1 MAMTAEQNAAIND
14 FWTKNRGNPDQL
26 RSAMEQYGVNVNDLA
41 GATGVGLQDLNNY
54 FTSAG
59 VTDGWQGVTTNKAAY
74 APAFAGMDPQSSYLN
89 VMGRPSAMSSDPQGR
104 AGNTPAVLPSE
115 PTTVGIGSQVSQYAK
130 PQVQQQQLPQQTG
143 GNLGIGAPAVS
154 TAQTGGNWGSYAYQ
168 KNPYLDSMA
177 RNITNQVNDN
187 WSRNLAPTIR
197 SGAIQNGS
205 YGGSRQGVVEAN
217 ALKDVNSGLT
227 NALTNMY
234 GQDYQTSM
242 GRNLQRYQGD
252 QSYDLGLRN
261 NDLGFSNL
269 DFQINQGNVNNQLAG
284 ANLGMNT
291 WGTQQ
296 QGNQAG
302 ITAGS
307 NIQNT
312 PYNNWSNFNSAANNV
327 GQGLASNTTNQDAQ
341 GNPILGALGG
351 WQLGSKIA
359 GNLGFGPPVSDGG
372 YSMGLGS
379 AYGGNRQGM

>member
-1 MAMTAEQNAAIND
+1 MSPEEFAALQAQTNNLYNTYANSPDYGNNQSASYKAYMAARQ
-14 FWTKNRGNPDQL
+14 Q
-26 RSAMEQYGVNVNDLA
+26 QYDANEALSQQQGLKDAQA
-41 GATGVGLQDLNNY
+41 GKYD
-54 FTSAG
+54 
-59 VTDGWQGVTTNKAAY
+59 
-74 APAFAGMDPQSSYLN
+74 AFQSY
-89 VMGRPSAMSSDPQGR
+89 MGRPAGELTDRLTQSVASQGPNPGNGWTPSA
-104 AGNTPAVLPSE
+104 PSA
-115 PTTVGIGSQVSQYAK
+115 PVA
-130 PQVQQQQLPQQTG
+130 QQQLPQQVTS
-143 GNLGIGAPAVS
+143 NLGFGGAPAVS
-154 TAQTGGNWGSYAYQ
+154 TGQPAGQSGWGGYGYQ

-177 RNITNQVNDN
+177 SNITNQVTDN
-187 WSRNLAPTIR
+187 WNRNLAPSIR
-197 SGAIQNGS
+197 GGAMQAGGF
-205 YGGSRQGVVEAN
+205 GGSRQGVVEAN

-227 NALTNMY
+227 NALTNLY

-269 DFQINQGNVNNQLAG
+269 DFNINQGNVNNQLAG

-302 ITAGS
+302 ITAGT

-312 PYNNWSNFNSAANNV
+312 PYNNWSNFNTAANAV
-327 GQGLASNTTNQDAQ
+327 GNGLAGETTNKDAQ

-359 GNLGFGPPVSDGG
+359 GNLGFGQPAVTDGG

>member
-1 MAMTAEQNAAIND
+1 MTPQEFAA
-14 FWTKNRGNPDQL
+14 
-26 RSAMEQYGVNVNDLA
+26 
-41 GATGVGLQDLNNY
+41 LQAQ
-54 FTSAG
+54 TSSLY
-59 VTDGWQGVTTNKAAY
+59 DAY
-74 APAFAGMDPQSSYLN
+74 ANSPDYGNNQSASYKAFMAARQKQYDANEALSQQQGLIDAKAGKYDAFQNYT
-89 VMGRPSAMSSDPQGR
+89 GRPAGELTQRLEQSVASQGPNP
-104 AGNTPAVLPSE
+104 GNGWTAPASPAPRPVSQ
-115 PTTVGIGSQVSQYAK
+115 TTVGGAPTTAIN
-130 PQVQQQQLPQQTG
+130 QQQLPMQMPQGASNLGFGSGATG
-143 GNLGIGAPAVS
+143 G
-154 TAQTGGNWGSYAYQ
+154 GGMGGYGYQ

-177 RNITNQVNDN
+177 SNITNQVTDN
-187 WSRNLAPTIR
+187 WNRNLAPSIR
-197 SGAIQNGS
+197 GGAMQAGGF
-205 YGGSRQGVVEAN
+205 GGSRQGVVEAN

-302 ITAGS
+302 ITAGT

-312 PYNNWSNFNSAANNV
+312 PYNNWSNFNTAANNV

>member
-1 MAMTAEQNAAIND
+1 MTPQEFAA
-14 FWTKNRGNPDQL
+14 
-26 RSAMEQYGVNVNDLA
+26 
-41 GATGVGLQDLNNY
+41 LQAQ
-54 FTSAG
+54 TSNLY
-59 VTDGWQGVTTNKAAY
+59 DAY
-74 APAFAGMDPQSSYLN
+74 AKSPDYGNNQSASYKAYMAARQKQYDANEALSQQQGLIDAKLGKYDAFQNYT
-89 VMGRPSAMSSDPQGR
+89 GRPSGELTQRLEQSVASQGPNPGNGWTPQ
-104 AGNTPAVLPSE
+104 AAPATATPRPVSQ
-115 PTTVGIGSQVSQYAK
+115 TTVGGATTAPSQN
-130 PQVQQQQLPQQTG
+130 QQQLPMQVQQG
-143 GNLGIGAPAVS
+143 SNLGIG
-154 TAQTGGNWGSYAYQ
+154 GGNWGSYGYQ

-177 RNITNQVNDN
+177 SNITNQVNDN
-187 WSRNLAPTIR
+187 WNRNLAPTIR

-227 NALTNMY
+227 NALTNLY

-302 ITAGS
+302 ITAGT

-312 PYNNWSNFNSAANNV
+312 PYNNWSNFNTAANNV

-351 WQLGSKIA
+351 WQLGTKIA

>member
-1 MAMTAEQNAAIND
+1 MTPQEFAALQAQTSNLYNTYANSPDYGNNQSASYKAYMAARQ
-14 FWTKNRGNPDQL
+14 Q
-26 RSAMEQYGVNVNDLA
+26 QYDANEALSQQQGLKDAQA
-41 GATGVGLQDLNNY
+41 GKYD
-54 FTSAG
+54 
-59 VTDGWQGVTTNKAAY
+59 
-74 APAFAGMDPQSSYLN
+74 AFQSY
-89 VMGRPSAMSSDPQGR
+89 MGRPAGELTDRLTQSVASQGPNPGNGWTPSA
-104 AGNTPAVLPSE
+104 PSA
-115 PTTVGIGSQVSQYAK
+115 PVA
-130 PQVQQQQLPQQTG
+130 QQQLPQQVTS
-143 GNLGIGAPAVS
+143 NLGFGGAPAVS
-154 TAQTGGNWGSYAYQ
+154 TGQPAGQSGWGGYGYQ

-177 RNITNQVNDN
+177 SNITNQVTDN
-187 WSRNLAPTIR
+187 WNRNLAPSIR
-197 SGAIQNGS
+197 GGAMQAGGF
-205 YGGSRQGVVEAN
+205 GGSRQGVVEAN

-302 ITAGS
+302 ITAGT

-312 PYNNWSNFNSAANNV
+312 PYNNWSNFNTAANAV
-327 GQGLASNTTNQDAQ
+327 GNGLAGETTNKDAQ
-341 GNPILGALGG
+341 GNPIFGALGDLLRPG
-351 WQLGSKIA
+351 ATRTNVNDLMVVFVRA
-359 GNLGFGPPVSDGG
+359 
-372 YSMGLGS
+372 
-379 AYGGNRQGM
+379 

>member
-1 MAMTAEQNAAIND
+1 
-14 FWTKNRGNPDQL
+14 
-26 RSAMEQYGVNVNDLA
+26 
-41 GATGVGLQDLNNY
+41 
-54 FTSAG
+54 
-59 VTDGWQGVTTNKAAY
+59 
-74 APAFAGMDPQSSYLN
+74 
-89 VMGRPSAMSSDPQGR
+89 MGGGTPW
-104 AGNTPAVLPSE
+104 AGNQA
-115 PTTVGIGSQVSQYAK
+115 AA
-130 PQVQQQQLPQQTG
+130 G
-143 GNLGIGAPAVS
+143 GNLGM
-154 TAQTGGNWGSYAYQ
+154 GGGMGGYGYQ

-177 RNITNQVNDN
+177 SNITSQVNDN
-187 WSRNLAPTIR
+187 WSRNLAPSIR

-217 ALKDVNSGLT
+217 ALKDINSGLT

-242 GRNLQRYQGD
+242 GHNLQRYQGD

-302 ITAGS
+302 ITAGT

-312 PYNNWSNFNSAANNV
+312 PYNNWSNFNTAANNV

-351 WQLGSKIA
+351 WQLGSQLYSGA
-359 GNLGFGPPVSDGG
+359 GNLGSGPPVTDGG
-372 YSMGLGS
+372 YSLGLGS

>member
-1 MAMTAEQNAAIND
+1 M
-14 FWTKNRGNPDQL
+14 GG
-26 RSAMEQYGVNVNDLA
+26 YG
-41 GATGVGLQDLNNY
+41 
-54 FTSAG
+54 
-59 VTDGWQGVTTNKAAY
+59 
-74 APAFAGMDPQSSYLN
+74 
-89 VMGRPSAMSSDPQGR
+89 
-104 AGNTPAVLPSE
+104 
-115 PTTVGIGSQVSQYAK
+115 
-130 PQVQQQQLPQQTG
+130 
-143 GNLGIGAPAVS
+143 
-154 TAQTGGNWGSYAYQ
+154 YQ

-177 RNITNQVNDN
+177 SNITSQVNDN
-187 WSRNLAPTIR
+187 WSRNLAPSIR

-217 ALKDVNSGLT
+217 ALKDINSGLT
-227 NALTNMY
+227 NALTNLY

-261 NDLGFSNL
+261 NDLGFSTL
-269 DFQINQGNVNNQLAG
+269 DFNINQGNVNNQLAG

-302 ITAGS
+302 ITAGT

-312 PYNNWSNFNSAANNV
+312 PYNNWSNFNTAANNV

-351 WQLGSKIA
+351 WQLGSQLYSGA

>member
-1 MAMTAEQNAAIND
+1 MQ
-14 FWTKNRGNPDQL
+14 
-26 RSAMEQYGVNVNDLA
+26 A
-41 GATGVGLQDLNNY
+41 GG
-54 FTSAG
+54 F
-59 VTDGWQGVTTNKAAY
+59 
-74 APAFAGMDPQSSYLN
+74 
-89 VMGRPSAMSSDPQGR
+89 
-104 AGNTPAVLPSE
+104 
-115 PTTVGIGSQVSQYAK
+115 
-130 PQVQQQQLPQQTG
+130 
-143 GNLGIGAPAVS
+143 
-154 TAQTGGNWGSYAYQ
+154 
-168 KNPYLDSMA
+168 
-177 RNITNQVNDN
+177 
-187 WSRNLAPTIR
+187 
-197 SGAIQNGS
+197 
-205 YGGSRQGVVEAN
+205 GGSRQGVVEAN

-269 DFQINQGNVNNQLAG
+269 DFNINQGNVNNQLAG

-302 ITAGS
+302 ITAGT

-312 PYNNWSNFNSAANNV
+312 PYNNWSNFNTAANNV

-372 YSMGLGS
+372 YSMGQGS

>member
-1 MAMTAEQNAAIND
+1 MTPEEFAALQAQTSSLYNTYAQSPDYGNNQSASYKAYMAARQKQYDANEALSQQQGLKDAQAGKYDAFQNY
-14 FWTKNRGNPDQL
+14 T
-26 RSAMEQYGVNVNDLA
+26 
-41 GATGVGLQDLNNY
+41 
-54 FTSAG
+54 
-59 VTDGWQGVTTNKAAY
+59 
-74 APAFAGMDPQSSYLN
+74 
-89 VMGRPSAMSSDPQGR
+89 GRPAGELTDRLTQSVASQGPNPGNGWTPSAPV
-104 AGNTPAVLPSE
+104 A
-115 PTTVGIGSQVSQYAK
+115 
-130 PQVQQQQLPQQTG
+130 QQQRPQQTAS
-143 GNLGIGAPAVS
+143 NLGFGGAPAVS
-154 TAQTGGNWGSYAYQ
+154 TGQAGGQSGSNWGGGMGGYGYQ

-177 RNITNQVNDN
+177 SNITNQVNDN
-187 WSRNLAPTIR
+187 WSRNIAPSIR
-197 SGAIQNGS
+197 SGAMQAGGF
-205 YGGSRQGVVEAN
+205 GGSRQGVVEAN

-227 NALTNMY
+227 NSLTNLY
-234 GQDYQTSM
+234 GQDYQTSQN
-242 GRNLQRYQGD
+242 RNLQRYQGD

-269 DFQINQGNVNNQLAG
+269 DFNINQGNVNNQLAG

-302 ITAGS
+302 ITAGT

-312 PYNNWSNFNSAANNV
+312 PYNNWSNFNTAANAV
-327 GQGLASNTTNQDAQ
+327 GNGLAGETTNKDAQ

>member
-1 MAMTAEQNAAIND
+1 MSPEEFAALQAQTNNLYNTYANSPDYGNNQSASYKAFMAARQ
-14 FWTKNRGNPDQL
+14 Q
-26 RSAMEQYGVNVNDLA
+26 QYDANEALSQQQGLKDAQA
-41 GATGVGLQDLNNY
+41 GKYD
-54 FTSAG
+54 
-59 VTDGWQGVTTNKAAY
+59 
-74 APAFAGMDPQSSYLN
+74 AFQSY
-89 VMGRPSAMSSDPQGR
+89 MGRPSGELTDRLTQSVASQGPNP
-104 AGNTPAVLPSE
+104 GNGWTPSAPSA
-115 PTTVGIGSQVSQYAK
+115 PVA
-130 PQVQQQQLPQQTG
+130 QQQLPQQVTS
-143 GNLGIGAPAVS
+143 NLGFGGAPAVS
-154 TAQTGGNWGSYAYQ
+154 TGQPAGQSGWGGYGYQ

-177 RNITNQVNDN
+177 SNITNQVTDN
-187 WSRNLAPTIR
+187 WNRNLAPSIR
-197 SGAIQNGS
+197 GGAMQAGGF
-205 YGGSRQGVVEAN
+205 GGSRQGVVEAN

-312 PYNNWSNFNSAANNV
+312 PYNNWSNFNTAANNV

-351 WQLGSKIA
+351 WQLGSSIYSGA
-359 GNLGFGPPVSDGG
+359 GNLGFPSVNDGG
-372 YSMGLGS
+372 YSLGLGS

>member
-1 MAMTAEQNAAIND
+1 MTPQEFAAL
-14 FWTKNRGNPDQL
+14 Q
-26 RSAMEQYGVNVNDLA
+26 AQ
-41 GATGVGLQDLNNY
+41 TGSLYD
-54 FTSAG
+54 
-59 VTDGWQGVTTNKAAY
+59 AY
-74 APAFAGMDPQSSYLN
+74 AKSPDYGNNQSASYKAYMAARQKEYDANEALSQQQGLIDAQAGKYDAFQNYT
-89 VMGRPSAMSSDPQGR
+89 GRPAGELTDRLTQSVASQGPNPGNGWTPSAPV
-104 AGNTPAVLPSE
+104 A
-115 PTTVGIGSQVSQYAK
+115 
-130 PQVQQQQLPQQTG
+130 QQQRPQQTAS
-143 GNLGIGAPAVS
+143 NLGFGGAPAVS
-154 TAQTGGNWGSYAYQ
+154 TGQSGGQSGSNWGGGMGGYGYQ

-177 RNITNQVNDN
+177 SNITNQVNDN
-187 WSRNLAPTIR
+187 WSRNIAPSIR
-197 SGAIQNGS
+197 SGAMQAGGF
-205 YGGSRQGVVEAN
+205 GGSRQGVVEAN

-227 NALTNMY
+227 NSLTNLY

-242 GRNLQRYQGD
+242 GRNLQRYQGDQSRNLQRYQGD

-269 DFQINQGNVNNQLAG
+269 DFNINQGNVNNQLAG

-302 ITAGS
+302 ITAGT

-312 PYNNWSNFNSAANNV
+312 PYNNWSNFNTAANAV
-327 GQGLASNTTNQDAQ
+327 GNGLAGETTNKDAQ